1 MHSKVDPKVISET
14 DPTVLVRSLRKTAS
28 QGGYSAREV
37 HLLAKNI
44 QKVDRTFRC
53 ASNRSE
59 QISAICGWRWRVEHS
74 YTDYAQIKDDKTPHS
89 HGMCGTPRQD
99 YLHQVFRSRAE
110 MHYREGEYELAA
122 NNYQKAQDNLEK
134 KVATIM
140 ERRSERLEY
149 YRLRWL
155 NNLQEPLME
164 WMDIKPLDFSNP
176 NLEWRAGNDG
186 PFGERNWPLTEEMF
200 NGPLQEAVDEF
211 LTYFF
216 CDQLYNACFLNNRN
230 QTQVEPI
237 DYSRLDKFF
246 RKFGGNENEVVA
258 GLKQY
263 FDYQQDLAGLIVQDL
278 PKDQLPQEIK
288 RILFKEILVEFGGY
302 SDLTH
307 TGLHRFT
314 VISFFSRPWIRFIV
328 DTLLKRVCLDRKMRD
343 HPPGRSVPSN
353 HRTKQ

>member
-1 MHSKVDPKVISET
+1 MHSKLDPKVIFET
-14 DPTVLVRSLRKTAS
+14 DPTVLVRSLRKTAT

-37 HLLAKNI
+37 HLLAGNI
-44 QKVDRTFRC
+44 QKVDRTFRP
-53 ASNRSE
+53 ASNRSD

-110 MHYREGEYELAA
+110 QHYRDGEYEPAA
-122 NNYQKAQDNLEK
+122 ENYQKAQDNLER

-140 ERRSERLEY
+140 ERKSERLEY

-155 NNLQEPLME
+155 NNLQQPRTE
-164 WMDIKPLDFSNP
+164 WMDFKPLDFSNP
-176 NLEWRAGNDG
+176 DLEWRAGNDG
-186 PFGERNWPLTEEMF
+186 PFGEPGWPLTEKIF
-200 NGPLQEAVDEF
+200 DGPLQETVDDF

-216 CDQLYNACFLNNRN
+216 CDQLGNACFLNSRN

-246 RKFGGNENEVVA
+246 RKFTGNENQIIA
-258 GLKQY
+258 GLRQV
-263 FDYQQDLAGLIVQDL
+263 FDYQQDLAGVIGLDL
-278 PKDQLPQEIK
+278 SKDQLLQEIK

-302 SDLTH
+302 SYLTP

-314 VISFFSRPWIRFIV
+314 LISFFSRPWIRLIV
-328 DTLLKRVCLDRKMRD
+328 NFVLKRACIKEQQK
-343 HPPGRSVPSN
+343 
-353 HRTKQ
+353 T